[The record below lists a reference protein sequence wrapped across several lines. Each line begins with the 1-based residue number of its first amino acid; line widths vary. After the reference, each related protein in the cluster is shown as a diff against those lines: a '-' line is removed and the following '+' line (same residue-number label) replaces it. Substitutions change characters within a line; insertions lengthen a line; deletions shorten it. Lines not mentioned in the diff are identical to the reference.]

1 MHMLGARA
9 KLIPNA
15 LGFIFA
21 GGMHSLLRDTKFCD
35 VNVTV
40 ADVTFPA
47 HAVVL
52 AAASVSLTASTAR
65 AQWCKIPRYRN

>member
-52 AAASVSLTASTAR
+52 AAAKSQKEGTDD
-65 AQWCKIPRYRN
+65 N

>member
-40 ADVTFPA
+40 ADWGVLIVNLHIKAVLNPA
-47 HAVVL
+47 
-52 AAASVSLTASTAR
+52 
-65 AQWCKIPRYRN
+65 IPSQRGGRFLPY